1 MLTKTLEFK
10 QPWRVQPQRKANQ
23 IIFSYLEEWKIHY
36 QNDKNFTSWKIFNT
50 ESMMIIKI
58 CSINFQVWFESINHL
73 IQQWDRMWIIVK
85 VDASTKI
92 HNKIH
97 NSGTNIEI
105 VNLFS
110 DWKYLESKYSSV
122 WLYVNVLTT
131 NGTVFA
137 SASHCMI
144 LSENLGLL
152 I

>member
-36 QNDKNFTSWKIFNT
+36 QNDKNFTSWKIFYT

-58 CSINFQVWFESINHL
+58 CSINFQVWFKSINHL
-73 IQQWDRMWIIVK
+73 IQQWDRMWIIIK

-97 NSGTNIEI
+97 NSLKHWNSEPFFRLKVFRIKI
-105 VNLFS
+105 FLS
-110 DWKYLESKYSSV
+110 
-122 WLYVNVLTT
+122 LTLCERFDHKW
-131 NGTVFA
+131 NSF
-137 SASHCMI
+137 CQC
-144 LSENLGLL
+144 
-152 I
+152 